1 MALGDMLR
9 LVGGVILAS
18 RPSPRPLVSLYGPF
32 DFPRIGL
39 RAVGGVRRFCQL
51 ISCDIPWLRRLI
63 VSFPFSSRLSSR
75 LFVSYGVSCLFFA
88 VRFSSRFCSSIRQHL
103 ASRLARRSV
112 FLSLIA
118 CLVRRSLMSCLC
130 VSSRRRLV
138 VPVSLA
144 RLVKQSV
151 FSRFAGRFVS
161 TARRAGRALSVSRLI
176 LFCSRIISLVAFH
189 GHGDGQRLVL
199 PLPRCCVFLSLLPS
213 VIVVGADGG
222 NGRAVRRYGGT
233 RRFIQLVFPIK
244 AGNEMTMMI

>member
-1 MALGDMLR
+1 MGRYASAGRRCD
-9 LVGGVILAS
+9 LAV
-18 RPSPRPLVSLYGPF
+18 RPSVPFPSSRSAARSIFLVSTGGWRRCAVFVSSFSCVIRWQQGRSFSLIRF
-32 DFPRIGL
+32 ARL
-39 RAVGGVRRFCQL
+39 R
-51 ISCDIPWLRRLI
+51 
-63 VSFPFSSRLSSR
+63 SSRLSSR

-103 ASRLARRSV
+103 ASHLARRSV

-199 PLPRCCVFLSLLPS
+199 PLPRDSVPFPRCPS
-213 VIVVGADGG
+213 VIVGAWRWRKWACRSTIRRDAPFYSVRFPHQGG
-222 NGRAVRRYGGT
+222 
-233 RRFIQLVFPIK
+233 
-244 AGNEMTMMI
+244 E